1 MEEKTTMFETVSLLV
16 ENGASVNGD
25 TDNVDSCL
33 IEAVRLQDLSIVKYL
48 LNSGANVNHKGI
60 QAMTALH
67 VIFMQHSK
75 SCTCKV

>member
-1 MEEKTTMFETVSLLV
+1 MYQIVQLLV

-25 TDNVDSCL
+25 TDNIDSCL
-33 IEAVRLQDLSIVKYL
+33 IEAVRLQDLSIVNFL
-48 LNSGANVNHKGI
+48 LNNGANVNHKGI